1 MRCHYRTFNTR
12 NIRETILTALHLVHT
27 FHLFSR
33 YVFTLLT
40 KMWTGTK
47 TVPSTWYI
55 FNVQG
60 CSHTD
65 FHICAL
71 YCYWLTWRIG
81 EFLREKRSV
90 AFLTGH
96 LFTFLVV
103 LILICLV
110 TTQILICEN
119 QTTWRL
125 EILLRTIV
133 AALLKTKCNGRFVM
147 NKRYQKAGKEYFRR
161 VQMIVKDEGY
171 KYFPARATFDAWSCP
186 PSPPSVPQTRH
197 THQQKGHFLP
207 DDLCPSHLQPTQP
220 YFQFPSRQMHKFSYH
235 TTAQKGKKIYSLSL
249 ENSHK
254 LYLYSTS
261 PRYQYKLKP
270 QHEWADSK
278 SSLIYQEN
286 LFNVEVFFHL
296 FVF

>member
-1 MRCHYRTFNTR
+1 MQ
-12 NIRETILTALHLVHT
+12 
-27 FHLFSR
+27 
-33 YVFTLLT
+33 T
-40 KMWTGTK
+40 K
-47 TVPSTWYI
+47 
-55 FNVQG
+55 N
-60 CSHTD
+60 
-65 FHICAL
+65 L
-71 YCYWLTWRIG
+71 YCFFVWYVITCHLTTYLASRNRFFTYIHYVVFG
-81 EFLREKRSV
+81 LHEEPANFLREKRSV
-90 AFLTGH
+90 AFVTGH

-103 LILICLV
+103 LSLIGLV

-119 QTTWRL
+119 QIIWRL

-220 YFQFPSRQMHKFSYH
+220 YFQFPSRQMHKFSY
-235 TTAQKGKKIYSLSL
+235 QLPK
-249 ENSHK
+249 
-254 LYLYSTS
+254 
-261 PRYQYKLKP
+261 
-270 QHEWADSK
+270 
-278 SSLIYQEN
+278 
-286 LFNVEVFFHL
+286 
-296 FVF
+296 

>member
-1 MRCHYRTFNTR
+1 MYTLIFPYVPYIVTG
-12 NIRETILTALHLVHT
+12 LVH
-27 FHLFSR
+27 
-33 YVFTLLT
+33 
-40 KMWTGTK
+40 
-47 TVPSTWYI
+47 
-55 FNVQG
+55 
-60 CSHTD
+60 
-65 FHICAL
+65 
-71 YCYWLTWRIG
+71 G
-81 EFLREKRSV
+81 EPANFYREKRRV
-90 AFLTGH
+90 AFVTGH

-103 LILICLV
+103 LSLICLV

-119 QTTWRL
+119 QIIWRL

-133 AALLKTKCNGRFVM
+133 AALLKTKCNGRYVK
-147 NKRYQKAGKEYFRR
+147 NKGYQETGKEYFAI
-161 VQMIVKDEGY
+161 VHMIEKDEGY
-171 KYFPARATFDAWSCP
+171 KYFAAWATFDARSCR
-186 PSPPSVPQTRH
+186 PSPPSAPH
-197 THQQKGHFLP
+197 TQSDTVCQQKGHCLP

>member
-1 MRCHYRTFNTR
+1 MCLILLLAYTR
-12 NIRETILTALHLVHT
+12 NRRIFVGKNGVT
-27 FHLFSR
+27 FVTSL
-33 YVFTLLT
+33 
-40 KMWTGTK
+40 
-47 TVPSTWYI
+47 
-55 FNVQG
+55 
-60 CSHTD
+60 
-65 FHICAL
+65 
-71 YCYWLTWRIG
+71 
-81 EFLREKRSV
+81 
-90 AFLTGH
+90 
-96 LFTFLVV
+96 LFTFQVV
-103 LILICLV
+103 LSLIWLV
-110 TTQILICEN
+110 TTKILICEN
-119 QTTWRL
+119 QTIWRL

-133 AALLKTKCNGRFVM
+133 AALLKTKCNVRFVK
-147 NKRYQKAGKEYFRR
+147 NKRYPETGKEYFRI
-161 VQMIVKDEGY
+161 VWMIVKDEDY
-171 KYFPARATFDAWSCP
+171 IYFAVRATFDARSCP
-186 PSPPSVPQTRH
+186 PSPSSAPQIRH
-197 THQQKGHFLP
+197 TNQQEGHCLS

-235 TTAQKGKKIYSLSL
+235 TTAQKGKKIYSISL

>member
-1 MRCHYRTFNTR
+1 MQMRCHYRTFNTR

-55 FNVQG
+55 FNVEG

-133 AALLKTKCNGRFVM
+133 AALLKTKCNGRFVI

-197 THQQKGHFLP
+197 THTPTKRALSAWWPLP
-207 DDLCPSHLQPTQP
+207 IPPP
-220 YFQFPSRQMHKFSYH
+220 AH
-235 TTAQKGKKIYSLSL
+235 TTLFPISITTDAQVFLSH
-249 ENSHK
+249 NCPK
-254 LYLYSTS
+254 
-261 PRYQYKLKP
+261 RK
-270 QHEWADSK
+270 
-278 SSLIYQEN
+278 EN
-286 LFNVEVFFHL
+286 LFHKSWKFA
-296 FVF
+296 

>member
-40 KMWTGTK
+40 KMWTGTN

-161 VQMIVKDEGY
+161 VQMIVKDEVTNI
-171 KYFPARATFDAWSCP
+171 FLLEQHLMPDHAHPAPLRPTNTAHTPTKRALSAWWPLPIP
-186 PSPPSVPQTRH
+186 PPA
-197 THQQKGHFLP
+197 
-207 DDLCPSHLQPTQP
+207 
-220 YFQFPSRQMHKFSYH
+220 H
-235 TTAQKGKKIYSLSL
+235 TTLFPIPITTNAQVFLSH
-249 ENSHK
+249 NCPK
-254 LYLYSTS
+254 
-261 PRYQYKLKP
+261 RK
-270 QHEWADSK
+270 
-278 SSLIYQEN
+278 EN
-286 LFNVEVFFHL
+286 LFHKSWKFA
-296 FVF
+296 